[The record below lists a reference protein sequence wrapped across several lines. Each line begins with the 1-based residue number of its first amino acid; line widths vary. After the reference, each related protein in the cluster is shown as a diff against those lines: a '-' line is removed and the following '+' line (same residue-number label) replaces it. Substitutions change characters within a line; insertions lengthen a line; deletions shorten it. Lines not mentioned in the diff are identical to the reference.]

1 MKWTLDPWAAVAG
14 AFLVLVMPLKWLMA
28 CVTAAAFH
36 EACHLLAA
44 KLTGGEVEELTIGLS
59 GARISARFPDQKGEL
74 LTALAGPV
82 GSLLLLVLLSVAP
95 RLALCGGVQGV
106 YNLLP
111 LYPKDGGRV
120 LKCLLE
126 MVLPQQSERLCRW
139 AEITALLMLAAL
151 AVWGSF
157 GLKIGIWP
165 VAMVGVRCLRRF
177 CQKNSLQIVGNR
189 GTIGLPIT
197 KR

>member
-1 MKWTLDPWAAVAG
+1 MKWCLDPWAAIAG
-14 AFLVLVMPLKWLMA
+14 AFLLMVVPLTWLGA
-28 CVTAAAFH
+28 CVVAAAFH

-44 KLTGGEVEELTIGLS
+44 KWVGAEIESLTVGVS
-59 GARISARFPDQKGEL
+59 GARISARFPDRKGEL

-120 LKCLLE
+120 LKCLME

-139 AEITALLMLAAL
+139 AEITALLILVVL

-165 VAMVGVRCLRRF
+165 VVMVGVRCLRWF
-177 CQKNSLQIVGNR
+177 CQKNSLQIVGNQ